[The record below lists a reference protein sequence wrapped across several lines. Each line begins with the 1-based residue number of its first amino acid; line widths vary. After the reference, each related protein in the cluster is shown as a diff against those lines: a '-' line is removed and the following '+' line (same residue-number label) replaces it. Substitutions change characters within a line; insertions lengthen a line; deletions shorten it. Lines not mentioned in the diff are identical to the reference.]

1 MPDTENY
8 TSAAVIVKMKL
19 PLKATFGRNQERHQP
34 SLPIPT
40 PVSFY
45 HEDEGQS
52 GLWLKERYSSL
63 KLTS

>member
-8 TSAAVIVKMKL
+8 TSAAVIVKMKF

-45 HEDEGQS
+45 HEDDGQS
-52 GLWLKERYSSL
+52 GVWLKQ
-63 KLTS
+63 

>member
-45 HEDEGQS
+45 HER
-52 GLWLKERYSSL
+52 WAKWFVAERAI
-63 KLTS
+63 